1 MRGIPSLQFLYLYLT
16 TSDLI
21 CLSNNTYQQLPNTY
35 LCMYVDIALGI
46 SVKIEKLF
54 RTESIRLMQIIL
66 GWIDLR
72 ESKSLLK
79 IQIKLENLIVDHW
92 NVDKNPPQ
100 TIIYLGTGGA
110 VYCTPL
116 ETYQQSY
123 YCLKK

>member
-1 MRGIPSLQFLYLYLT
+1 MRGIPNLQLLYLYLT
-16 TSDLI
+16 TIDLI

-46 SVKIEKLF
+46 YVKIEKLF

-79 IQIKLENLIVDHW
+79 IQIKLENLIVDH
-92 NVDKNPPQ
+92 
-100 TIIYLGTGGA
+100 
-110 VYCTPL
+110 
-116 ETYQQSY
+116 
-123 YCLKK
+123 